1 MKKLLAT
8 ALLATL
14 AATPAAMAG
23 GVKIGVLT
31 CRVEG
36 GAGWIIGSSKDADCT
51 FNRSGPGGIEH
62 YDGTIGKLGIDIGVT
77 GETVLGWIVFAPGK
91 TKKGSLK
98 GSYTGA
104 GAEATLGLGLGAN
117 VMVGGFKQSINLQ
130 PISVQAQTGLN
141 IAAGISSLNLRSH

>member
-1 MKKLLAT
+1 MKKLLAAVLLSTLVT
-8 ALLATL
+8 A
-14 AATPAAMAG
+14 PAVAG
-23 GVKIGVLT
+23 GIKIGVLT

-62 YDGTIGKLGIDIGVT
+62 YNGTIGKLGIDIGVT

-141 IAAGISSLNLRSH
+141 IAAGISSLNLRPH